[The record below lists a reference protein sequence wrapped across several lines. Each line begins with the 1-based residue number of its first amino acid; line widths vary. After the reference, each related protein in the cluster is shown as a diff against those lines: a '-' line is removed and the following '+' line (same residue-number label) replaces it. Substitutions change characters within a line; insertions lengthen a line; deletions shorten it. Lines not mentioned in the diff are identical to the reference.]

1 MIGRAALFALAMAE
15 LIVAG
20 ANPARAQP
28 FPSRPLTM
36 IVPFAPGGP
45 TDTIGRIIAERM
57 RAALASEASGQ
68 RGNSIVRAHSASKD
82 ARERADDTR
91 PEPGSSARG
100 SLGQPV
106 VIENVT
112 GAGGSIGVGRVVRSA
127 ADGYT
132 IGIGN
137 SSSHVFNGAI
147 YSLQYDL
154 LNDLEP
160 VALLCSQPL
169 LIVAKKA
176 MPADDLKGLIAWLKA
191 NPDKASQG
199 TPGAGTA
206 AHITGA
212 FFQKQTGTRF
222 AFVPYRGTGPA
233 MQDLVA
239 GQIDL
244 MIDTPTN
251 SLPHA
256 RTGAIKIYAVTNQH
270 RLDAA
275 PDIPTVDEAGLPG
288 FHFAFWQA
296 LWVPKGTPKDIVAR
310 LNAAVVETLDDAGVR
325 QKFAEQGQDIPTRD
339 QQTPQA
345 LGAFHKAEIEKWWPV
360 VKAANIKAE

>member
-1 MIGRAALFALAMAE
+1 
-15 LIVAG
+15 VAG
-20 ANPARAQP
+20 IGIVGAGPAAAQS
-28 FPSRPLTM
+28 FPTRPLNM

-57 RAALASEASGQ
+57 R
-68 RGNSIVRAHSASKD
+68 
-82 ARERADDTR
+82 T
-91 PEPGSSARG
+91 P
-100 SLGQPV
+100 LGQPV

-112 GAGGSIGVGRVVRSA
+112 GAGGSIGVGRVVRTA
-127 ADGYT
+127 PDGYT
-132 IGIGN
+132 ISIGN

-154 LNDLEP
+154 LNDLDP

-169 LIVAKKA
+169 LIVAKKS

-239 GQIDL
+239 GQIDF

-296 LWVPKGTPKDIVAR
+296 LWVPKATPKDIVAR
-310 LNAAVVETLDDAGVR
+310 LNAAVVETLADAGVR
-325 QKFAEQGQDIPTRD
+325 QKFAEQGQDIPTRE

-360 VKAANIKAE
+360 MKAANIKAE

>member
-1 MIGRAALFALAMAE
+1 MIGRAALLALV
-15 LIVAG
+15 VAG
-20 ANPARAQP
+20 IGIVGAGPAAAQS
-28 FPSRPLTM
+28 FPTRPLNM

-57 RAALASEASGQ
+57 R
-68 RGNSIVRAHSASKD
+68 
-82 ARERADDTR
+82 T
-91 PEPGSSARG
+91 P
-100 SLGQPV
+100 LGQPV

-112 GAGGSIGVGRVVRSA
+112 GAGGSIGVGRVVRTA
-127 ADGYT
+127 PDGYT
-132 IGIGN
+132 ISIGN

-154 LNDLEP
+154 LNDLDP

-169 LIVAKKA
+169 LIVAKKS

-239 GQIDL
+239 GQIDF

-296 LWVPKGTPKDIVAR
+296 LWVPKATPKDIVAR
-310 LNAAVVETLDDAGVR
+310 LNAAVVETLADAGVR
-325 QKFAEQGQDIPTRD
+325 QKFAEQGQDIPTRE

-360 VKAANIKAE
+360 MKAANIKAE

>member
-1 MIGRAALFALAMAE
+1 MMTRAALALAG
-15 LIVAG
+15 LIVASAG
-20 ANPARAQP
+20 PAQAQP

-68 RGNSIVRAHSASKD
+68 RGNSIVRA
-82 ARERADDTR
+82 
-91 PEPGSSARG
+91 P
-100 SLGQPV
+100 LGQPV

-112 GAGGSIGVGRVVRSA
+112 GAGGSIGVGRVVRAA

-132 IGIGN
+132 ISIGN

-160 VALLCSQPL
+160 VALLCNQPL
-169 LIVAKKA
+169 LIVAKKT
-176 MPADDLKGLIAWLKA
+176 MPADDLKGFIAWLKA

-212 FFQKQTGTRF
+212 FLQKQTDTRF
-222 AFVPYRGTGPA
+222 TFVPYRGTGPA
-233 MQDLVA
+233 MQDLIA
-239 GQIDL
+239 GQIDF

-256 RTGAIKIYAVTNQH
+256 RAGAIKVYAVTSER

-296 LWVPKGTPKDIVAR
+296 LWVPKGTPREVIAK
-310 LNAAVVETLDDAGVR
+310 LNAAVVETLADTGVR
-325 QKFAEQGQDIPTRD
+325 QRFAEQGQDIPTRE

-345 LGAFHKAEIEKWWPV
+345 LGAFHRAEIEKWWPI

>member
-1 MIGRAALFALAMAE
+1 MTGRAALLALAATG
-15 LIVAG
+15 LGIVCAAP
-20 ANPARAQP
+20 ANAQS
-28 FPSRPLTM
+28 FPTRPLTM

-45 TDTIGRIIAERM
+45 TDTIGRIIAEGM
-57 RAALASEASGQ
+57 R
-68 RGNSIVRAHSASKD
+68 
-82 ARERADDTR
+82 T
-91 PEPGSSARG
+91 P
-100 SLGQPV
+100 LGQPV

-112 GAGGSIGVGRVVRSA
+112 GAGGSIGVGRVVRTA
-127 ADGYT
+127 PDGYS
-132 IGIGN
+132 ISIGN

-169 LIVAKKA
+169 LIVAKKS
-176 MPADDLKGLIAWLKA
+176 MPADDLEGLIAWLKA

-239 GQIDL
+239 GQIDF

-251 SLPHA
+251 SLPHVRA
-256 RTGAIKIYAVTNQH
+256 GAIKIYAVTNQH

-310 LNAAVVETLDDAGVR
+310 LNAAVVETLADAGVR
-325 QKFAEQGQDIPTRD
+325 QKFAEQGQDVPTRE

-345 LGAFHKAEIEKWWPV
+345 LGVFHKAEIEKWWPV

>member
-1 MIGRAALFALAMAE
+1 MIGTAALRALALAG
-15 LIVAG
+15 LVVASAG
-20 ANPARAQP
+20 PVRAQA
-28 FPSRPLTM
+28 FPTRPLTM

-45 TDTIGRIIAERM
+45 TDTIGRIVAERM
-57 RAALASEASGQ
+57 RA
-68 RGNSIVRAHSASKD
+68 
-82 ARERADDTR
+82 
-91 PEPGSSARG
+91 P
-100 SLGQPV
+100 LGQPV
-106 VIENVT
+106 IIENVS
-112 GAGGSIGVGRVVRSA
+112 GAGGSIGVGRVVRA
-127 ADGYT
+127 APDGYT
-132 IGIGN
+132 ISIGN

-176 MPADDLKGLIAWLKA
+176 MPADDLKRLIAWLQA

-233 MQDLVA
+233 MNDLIA
-239 GQIDL
+239 GHIDL
-244 MIDTPTN
+244 IIDQTSN
-251 SLPHA
+251 SMPQVKA
-256 RTGAIKIYAVTNQH
+256 GTIKAYAVTAKE
-270 RLDAA
+270 RLASA

-288 FHFAFWQA
+288 LYISVWYG
-296 LWVPKGTPKDIVAR
+296 LWAPKGTPKEIIAR
-310 LNAAVVETLDDAGVR
+310 LNAAAVEAMADPAVR
-325 QKFAEQGQDIPTRD
+325 TRMDTFGLEIPPRD
-339 QQTPQA
+339 QQSAEA
-345 LGAFHKAEIEKWWPV
+345 LSALQKAEIEKWWPI
-360 VKAANIKAE
+360 VKAAHITGE

>member
-1 MIGRAALFALAMAE
+1 MTGRAALLALALTGSGLAGMSQ
-15 LIVAG
+15 AG
-20 ANPARAQP
+20 AQSYPE
-28 FPSRPLTM
+28 RPMTM
-36 IVPFAPGGP
+36 VVPFAPGGP

-57 RAALASEASGQ
+57 RA
-68 RGNSIVRAHSASKD
+68 
-82 ARERADDTR
+82 
-91 PEPGSSARG
+91 P
-100 SLGQPV
+100 LGQPV

-112 GAGGSIGVGRVVRSA
+112 GAGGSIGVGRVVRAA

-132 IGIGN
+132 ISIGN

-147 YSLQYDL
+147 YALQYDL

-160 VALLCSQPL
+160 VALLSSQPL
-169 LIVAKKA
+169 LIVARKA
-176 MPADDLKGLIAWLKA
+176 MPANDLKELIAWLKA

-206 AHITGA
+206 AHITGS
-212 FFQKQTGTRF
+212 FFQKQTDTRF
-222 AFVPYRGTGPA
+222 TFVPYRGTGPA

-251 SLPHA
+251 SLPHV
-256 RTGAIKIYAVTNQH
+256 RTGAIKVYAVTDRH
-270 RLDAA
+270 RLAAA

-296 LWVPKGTPKDIVAR
+296 LWVPKGTPKEIVAK
-310 LNAAVVETLDDAGVR
+310 LNAAVVETLADPGVR
-325 QKFAEQGQDIPTRD
+325 QRFAEQGQDIPARD
-339 QQTPQA
+339 QQTPEA
-345 LGAFHKAEIEKWWPV
+345 LGAFHKAEIEKWWPI

>member
-1 MIGRAALFALAMAE
+1 MTGRAVLLALA
-15 LIVAG
+15 VAG
-20 ANPARAQP
+20 SGIAGTSPAGAQSYPARP
-28 FPSRPLTM
+28 MTM
-36 IVPFAPGGP
+36 VVPFAPGGP
-45 TDTIGRIIAERM
+45 TDTIGRIMAERM
-57 RAALASEASGQ
+57 RA
-68 RGNSIVRAHSASKD
+68 
-82 ARERADDTR
+82 
-91 PEPGSSARG
+91 P
-100 SLGQPV
+100 LGQPV

-112 GAGGSIGVGRVVRSA
+112 GAGGSIGVGRVVRAA

-132 IGIGN
+132 ISIGN

-147 YSLQYDL
+147 YALPYDL

-176 MPADDLKGLIAWLKA
+176 MPANDLKELIAWLTA

-239 GQIDL
+239 GQIDF

-251 SLPHA
+251 SLPHV
-256 RTGAIKIYAVTNQH
+256 RTGAIKVYAVTDRH
-270 RLDAA
+270 RLAAA

-296 LWVPKGTPKDIVAR
+296 LWVPKGTPKEIIAK
-310 LNAAVVETLDDAGVR
+310 LNAAVAETLADPGVR
-325 QKFAEQGQDIPTRD
+325 QRLAEQGQDIPTGD
-339 QQTPQA
+339 QQTPEA
-345 LGAFHKAEIEKWWPV
+345 LGAFHKAEIEKWWPI
-360 VKAANIKAE
+360 VKAASIKAE